1 MTLSPLNSK
10 DRTVNESIT
19 ISSDMILSADL
30 NSYGTVFGGHL
41 VSLIDRVAA
50 ICGRKHTS
58 GRAVVTV
65 SIDHLVFKQPVLNG
79 SILTI
84 RSSVNR
90 VFNTSMEIGAAV
102 TSIEPNTDK
111 EVHICTAYL
120 TFVLVNEFG
129 KPQKIPKIIPES
141 ELEKKRY
148 VHAAIRRA
156 TRLKLLEK
164 LS

>member
-1 MTLSPLNSK
+1 MKSNDQTVK
-10 DRTVNESIT
+10 DSIT
-19 ISSDMILSADL
+19 VSSDMILSADL

-50 ICGRKHTS
+50 ISGRKHTS
-58 GRAVVTV
+58 GGAVVTV
-65 SIDHLVFKQPVLNG
+65 SIDHLVFKRPVLNG

-90 VFNTSMEIGAAV
+90 VFTTSMEIGASV
-102 TSIEPNTDK
+102 TSIEPNTNE

-120 TFVLVNEFG
+120 TFVLVNESG
-129 KPQKIPKIIPES
+129 KPQQIPKVVPES

-148 VHAAIRRA
+148 AHAAIRRS